1 MLLRSRGWRAM
12 TRSFHTA
19 GQGGLAAG
27 SGLGREGGCPCPQAP
42 RAGRGGGVSEAQA
55 SVVRINA
62 VIPKGALGR
71 KETQAGLPPT
81 LPKEGP
87 RGWRVGDGC
96 ANLLADGCI
105 DRKSSS

>member
-1 MLLRSRGWRAM
+1 M

-27 SGLGREGGCPCPQAP
+27 SAS
-42 RAGRGGGVSEAQA
+42 AGRGAVPVPKPPERGGGGGASEAQA

-71 KETQAGLPPT
+71 RETQAGLPPT

-96 ANLLADGCI
+96 ANLLADGCSV
-105 DRKSSS
+105 RKSSS